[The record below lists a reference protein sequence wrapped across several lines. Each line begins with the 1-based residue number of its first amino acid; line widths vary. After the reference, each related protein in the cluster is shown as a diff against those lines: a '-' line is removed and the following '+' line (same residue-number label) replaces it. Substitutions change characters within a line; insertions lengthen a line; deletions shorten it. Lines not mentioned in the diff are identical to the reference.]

1 MGQGSRP
8 DRVGEQIRQ
17 LLSESLA
24 REVHDPGLGF
34 VTLTRVR
41 VSPDLQT
48 ARVFYTSMGDDKAR
62 KETRRALDRA
72 TPFLRRQIGRLVRLR
87 RVPELVFQ
95 FDESVESQERIE
107 RILLDL
113 KAERDARD
121 AEAAGDRTAGETGDD
136 DR

>member
-1 MGQGSRP
+1 MAPGSRP

-17 LLSESLA
+17 LLSESLT
-24 REVHDPGLGF
+24 REVHDPGVGF

-48 ARVFYTSMGDDKAR
+48 ARVFYTSLGDDKAR
-62 KETRRALDRA
+62 KETRLALDRA
-72 TPFLRRQIGRLVRLR
+72 LPFLRRQLGRHLRLR

-113 KAERDARD
+113 KAEREARD
-121 AEAAGDRTAGETGDD
+121 AEAGGQPANPETGDD

>member
-1 MGQGSRP
+1 MAQGSRP

-72 TPFLRRQIGRLVRLR
+72 MPFLRRQIGRQLRLR

-95 FDESVESQERIE
+95 FDESVESGAHRA
-107 RILLDL
+107 DP
-113 KAERDARD
+113 ARPQGG
-121 AEAAGDRTAGETGDD
+121 ARCPRRRGGW
-136 DR
+136 

>member
-1 MGQGSRP
+1 MAQGSRP

-17 LLSESLA
+17 LLSQSLA

-72 TPFLRRQIGRLVRLR
+72 MPFLRRQIGRQLRLR

-121 AEAAGDRTAGETGDD
+121 AAAAGDRPAGETGDD

>member
-1 MGQGSRP
+1 MAQGSRP
-8 DRVGEQIRQ
+8 DRVGEQIRH

-24 REVHDPGLGF
+24 REVKDPGLGF

-48 ARVFYTSMGDDKAR
+48 ARVFYTSMGDDQAR

-72 TPFLRRQIGRLVRLR
+72 TPFLRRQIGRQLRLR

-113 KAERDARD
+113 KAEREAREP
-121 AEAAGDRTAGETGDD
+121 EATGPAPANETGDD

>member
-1 MGQGSRP
+1 MAQGSRP

-48 ARVFYTSMGDDKAR
+48 ARVFYTSIGDDKAR
-62 KETRRALDRA
+62 TETRRALDRA
-72 TPFLRRQIGRLVRLR
+72 TPFLRRHLGRQMRLR

-95 FDESVESQERIE
+95 FDESVESQDRIE

-113 KAERDARD
+113 KAEREARE
-121 AEAAGDRTAGETGDD
+121 AEAGGEPAPADRGDD

>member
-1 MGQGSRP
+1 MAQGSRP

-41 VSPDLQT
+41 VSADLQM
-48 ARVFYTSMGDDKAR
+48 ARVFYTSIGDDKAR
-62 KETRRALDRA
+62 NETRRALDRA
-72 TPFLRRQIGRLVRLR
+72 MPFLRRQLGRQLRLR

-95 FDESVESQERIE
+95 FDESIESQERIE
-107 RILLDL
+107 RILIDL
-113 KAERDARD
+113 KAEREAR
-121 AEAAGDRTAGETGDD
+121 EAAGDGGSPPQDQDDD

>member
-1 MGQGSRP
+1 
-8 DRVGEQIRQ
+8 
-17 LLSESLA
+17 
-24 REVHDPGLGF
+24 
-34 VTLTRVR
+34 VR

-72 TPFLRRQIGRLVRLR
+72 MPFLRRQIGRQLRLR

-113 KAERDARD
+113 KAEREARHAD
-121 AEAAGDRTAGETGDD
+121 GGGEPASPETGDD

>member
-1 MGQGSRP
+1 MAQGSRP

-72 TPFLRRQIGRLVRLR
+72 MPFLRRQIGRQLRLR

-121 AEAAGDRTAGETGDD
+121 AEAAGDRTAGDRGDD